1 MKEILIR
8 RDKENT
14 NGLVNYKVIID
25 NRETI
30 LIGNGETKK
39 VLLDKIPVNVYAKL
53 NWIKSKE
60 VTVDVN
66 TVEIIVKGEKLKN
79 WFAPRIVSIFILV
92 TIIPRMIWHNSQLA
106 NTIIVVGL
114 SILIILTT
122 YIFVLKRS
130 DWVIIDKKTIE

>member
-14 NGLVNYKVIID
+14 NALVNYKVIID

-39 VLLDKIPVNVYAKL
+39 VLLDKIPVNIYAKL
-53 NWIKSKE
+53 NWLKSKE
-60 VTVDVN
+60 VTVDSN
-66 TVEIIVKGEKLKN
+66 TAEIIVKGEKLKN
-79 WFAPRIVSIFILV
+79 WFAPRIGSGFILV

-106 NTIIVVGL
+106 TTVIVVGL
-114 SILIILTT
+114 SILIILTI
-122 YIFVLKRS
+122 YIFVLRRN
-130 DWVIIDKKTIE
+130 DWVIIDKKTVE